1 MNNRN
6 SVASGVSGGIA
17 ILGIALAFAFGH
29 FNLTIFFLALAV
41 ATLVSSL
48 GSLNPHRVYGSLQG
62 TFWLLILALF
72 FATHNWIWFLVGAGI
87 SAIMGALFKPIIAA
101 LIGMGLFGMASMA
114 NQPRQQAQQSYYQPP
129 QAAQQ
134 PYYQPT
140 QPSYEQGYRPAQSE
154 TYQEGEKQ
162 FRSSDGYEQPQA
174 QYPQE
179 MPPQQ

>member
-6 SVASGVSGGIA
+6 SIANGLSGGIV
-17 ILGIALAFAFGH
+17 ILGLALAFAFGG
-29 FNLTIFFLALAV
+29 FNLTIFFIALAI

-62 TFWLLILALF
+62 FFWLLILAVF
-72 FATHNWIWFLVGAGI
+72 FATDNWIWFLVGAGI
-87 SAIMGALFKPIIAA
+87 STIMGALFKPIIAG
-101 LIGMGLFGMASMA
+101 LIGMGLFGMASTA
-114 NQPRQQAQQSYYQPP
+114 NQPQQQPQQPYYQPP
-129 QAAQQ
+129 QSPQQ

-154 TYQEGEKQ
+154 TYQEGGKQ
-162 FRSSDGYEQPQA
+162 YRSSDGYEQPQA

>member
-1 MNNRN
+1 MNNKN
-6 SVASGVSGGIA
+6 SVASGVSGGIV
-17 ILGIALAFAFGH
+17 ILGIALAFAFGG

-72 FATHNWIWFLVGAGI
+72 FATDNWIWFLVGAGI
-87 SAIMGALFKPIIAA
+87 SAIMGALFKPIIAS
-101 LIGMGLFGMASMA
+101 LIGMGLFGMTSMA
-114 NQPRQQAQQSYYQPP
+114 NQPRQQ
-129 QAAQQ
+129 AQQ

-162 FRSSDGYEQPQA
+162 YRSSDGYEQPQA